1 MLRKIFIKAL
11 GAVGLVALV
20 SLFVLAQDAGPRI
33 GIFVTPVPNA
43 PLSATTVFE
52 RKRPLQDGTTE
63 SFRSISNIARD
74 SSGRIYNEL
83 RQLVPLTFTGTP
95 QLFSS
100 HIYDPATRLNT
111 FLSPAQRIARQ
122 SKLPGAEPEWER
134 TPALPSAREGLPNKD
149 PLLRQQD
156 LGTQVMEDVTVHGAR
171 VTLTVPA
178 NLSGTGQPVVVT
190 NEYWYSDDLH
200 LYMLIR
206 HADPRIG
213 EQTVTVTQLKRG
225 EPDPQIFTVPS
236 DYKLV
241 DETPPA
247 R

>member
-1 MLRKIFIKAL
+1 MLRKIFINAL
-11 GAVGLVALV
+11 GGVGLAALL
-20 SLFVLAQDAGPRI
+20 SLLVLAQDARPRI

-52 RKRPLQDGTTE
+52 RRHPLQDGTTE

-95 QLFSS
+95 QLFSG

-122 SKLPGAEPEWER
+122 TKLPGTEPDWER
-134 TPALPSAREGLPNKD
+134 TPVPPSVRKGTTSGD
-149 PLLRQQD
+149 PLLRQED
-156 LGTQVMEDVTVHGAR
+156 LGTQVMEDMTVHGAR

-206 HADPRIG
+206 HVDPRSG

-225 EPDPQIFTVPS
+225 EPDPKIFTVPP